1 MKRTYINLRLWSR
14 IRIRMMPNWSS
25 AVQLITAILIF
36 PCWLVAQVA
45 PGAGEEL
52 TPKGF
57 TTPWAFVNTDSNRIR
72 FAENLDP
79 FMARLHN
86 LGSDSVRQIRIVHI
100 GDSHLLADVFSGKL
114 RTLFQQ
120 KFGSAGRGLIFPYR
134 LAGTNGPRDYTCS
147 SNVYWQSL
155 KSIYAGEG
163 SSLGLSGLGIRS
175 GTGAPALYLQMKQ
188 KEAPQCAFDKV
199 TIFCKDASGDWNIGL
214 PEGGV
219 LAPKSVQY
227 ETGAKH
233 YHKVR
238 SGDTLYD
245 LARKYGCTV
254 RNLQNWNGIRGSRI
268 NPGKKLIVGVTRK
281 AIPAPAVEKTPLRPL
296 ESVRQ
301 EGGAHHVVFQLD
313 SLLTSA
319 AIEHQGSTLLHG
331 ILLENTREPGV
342 LYNMIGVNGATYNHY
357 NQAAYFL
364 PQLAALSPDLVII
377 SLGTNESVGGRFDG
391 GAIRRDV
398 ERLVRNIQKE
408 LPGAAILLTTNPDIL
423 KRRSYL
429 NVNNLAVRSILL
441 EVAAANGLAVWD
453 MHSVM
458 GGHGSVKKWRS
469 SGLAAKDAI
478 HFTNEGY
485 QLLGTL
491 LFEALMQTYHAA
503 GD

>member
-1 MKRTYINLRLWSR
+1 
-14 IRIRMMPNWSS
+14 
-25 AVQLITAILIF
+25 
-36 PCWLVAQVA
+36 
-45 PGAGEEL
+45 
-52 TPKGF
+52 
-57 TTPWAFVNTDSNRIR
+57 
-72 FAENLDP
+72 
-79 FMARLHN
+79 
-86 LGSDSVRQIRIVHI
+86 
-100 GDSHLLADVFSGKL
+100 
-114 RTLFQQ
+114 
-120 KFGSAGRGLIFPYR
+120 
-134 LAGTNGPRDYTCS
+134 
-147 SNVYWQSL
+147 
-155 KSIYAGEG
+155 
-163 SSLGLSGLGIRS
+163 
-175 GTGAPALYLQMKQ
+175 
-188 KEAPQCAFDKV
+188 
-199 TIFCKDASGDWNIGL
+199 
-214 PEGGV
+214 
-219 LAPKSVQY
+219 
-227 ETGAKH
+227 
-233 YHKVR
+233 
-238 SGDTLYD
+238 
-245 LARKYGCTV
+245 
-254 RNLQNWNGIRGSRI
+254 
-268 NPGKKLIVGVTRK
+268 
-281 AIPAPAVEKTPLRPL
+281 
-296 ESVRQ
+296 
-301 EGGAHHVVFQLD
+301 LD

>member
-1 MKRTYINLRLWSR
+1 MDSDVDAELEFGGTTHNGPPDFPDLAGRTSCPGSR
-14 IRIRMMPNWSS
+14 GGADTQRVYDALGFCENRQQPDSFCRKPRS
-25 AVQLITAILIF
+25 VYGAVA
-36 PCWLVAQVA
+36 
-45 PGAGEEL
+45 
-52 TPKGF
+52 K
-57 TTPWAFVNTDSNRIR
+57 
-72 FAENLDP
+72 
-79 FMARLHN
+79 

-100 GDSHLLADVFSGKL
+100 GDSHLQADVFSGKL
-114 RTLFQQ
+114 RSLFQQ

-163 SSLGLSGLGIRS
+163 PSLGLSGLGIRS
-175 GTGAPALYLQMKQ
+175 GNGAPALYLQMKQ
-188 KEAPQCAFDKV
+188 KEAAQYAFDKV
-199 TIFCKDASGDWNIGL
+199 TIFCKDTSGDWNIGL

-227 ETGAKH
+227 ETGAKR

-254 RNLQNWNGIRGSRI
+254 RNLQAWNGIRGSRI
-268 NPGKKLIVGVTRK
+268 NPGKRLIVGVTRK

-301 EGGAHHVVFQLD
+301 ESGAHHVVFQLD

-331 ILLENTREPGV
+331 ILLENTRESGI

-391 GAIRRDV
+391 ERYPPGRGAFGAQYSKGIARYGHFV
-398 ERLVRNIQKE
+398 NHQSGYIEAPP
-408 LPGAAILLTTNPDIL
+408 LP
-423 KRRSYL
+423 
-429 NVNNLAVRSILL
+429 
-441 EVAAANGLAVWD
+441 
-453 MHSVM
+453 
-458 GGHGSVKKWRS
+458 
-469 SGLAAKDAI
+469 
-478 HFTNEGY
+478 
-485 QLLGTL
+485 QC
-491 LFEALMQTYHAA
+491 Q
-503 GD
+503 